1 MRKGE
6 IFMPIFTIGLLILM
20 STFIFLIYSHQK
32 DTQEFFS
39 IGMVQ
44 SSIIKGYMESE
55 KIFFYYEKFLEY
67 NEYKAVNEFSRNGAV
82 KESCNKRWKFNDEC
96 EPEFRDYFKDVLT
109 NKLDNKYKSLS
120 INSEI
125 ESYFTDFI
133 FSPKSN
139 TTEVDYSGRIII
151 KKHPL
156 IDFNDLEELKSKIK
170 ECIQSKDMAKCS
182 PQSSSGTVYK
192 FRKKTADI
200 LNENLEKEEVYLEF
214 EINTEDSGLR
224 TSIF

>member
-6 IFMPIFTIGLLILM
+6 IFMPMMAIGILIVM
-20 STFIFLIYSHQK
+20 SVMMFNIYKHK
-32 DTQEFFS
+32 ENVQESFVV
-39 IGMVQ
+39 GELQ
-44 SSIIKGYMESE
+44 SQIVKNYLESE
-55 KIFFYYEKFLEY
+55 KEFFYYEKLLEY
-67 NEYKAVNEFSRNGAV
+67 NEYKAVKEFSRNGAV